1 MHNRYGIL
9 LEIYVVGTWEF
20 ANSFKSIWVGL
31 DKIILGVDWFEVLHI
46 LFDFFPFLG
55 YFNRLT
61 MLPELNRAVDVNNP
75 QPATGR

>member
-1 MHNRYGIL
+1 M
-9 LEIYVVGTWEF
+9 VSTWEF
-20 ANSFKSIWVGL
+20 PYSFESIRVGL
-31 DKIILGVDWFEVLHI
+31 DKIILGVDRLEVLHI

-61 MLPELNRAVDVNNP
+61 MLPELDRAVEVNNP